1 MNNIYKHIHIAQI
14 ISLAL
19 AATGQ
24 EHEPYQ
30 EDVGYIAQ
38 QRNQMSPA
46 KRLLIKNRLARAK
59 KLSKSTCIPKKG

>member
-30 EDVGYIAQ
+30 EDVAYFGTQ
-38 QRNQMSPA
+38 FTRMSPA
-46 KRLLIKNRLARAK
+46 KRLLGKARLNRAK
-59 KLSKSTCIPKKG
+59 KLSKNREAA